1 MGFDHLV
8 TERRAY
14 PSDLKDDQWELIEPL
29 LVEWR
34 AARAEGREPT
44 TDLRE
49 VVNAIFYV
57 ARTGVGLAVSAP

>member
-1 MGFDHLV
+1 M
-8 TERRAY
+8 
-14 PSDLKDDQWELIEPL
+14 
-29 LVEWR
+29 EWR